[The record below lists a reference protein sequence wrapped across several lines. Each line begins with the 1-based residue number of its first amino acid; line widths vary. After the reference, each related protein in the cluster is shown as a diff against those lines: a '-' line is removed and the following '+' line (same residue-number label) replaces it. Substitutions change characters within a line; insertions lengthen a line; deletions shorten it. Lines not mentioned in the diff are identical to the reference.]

1 MKEHGK
7 GEKEAQGRMKSCPIG
22 VFDSGIGGI
31 SVLRNMRADLPRE
44 DFIYFGDDKNAPY
57 GTRPEPE
64 ILRLAEADADFLLE
78 KHVKAIVIACNTATS
93 AAAAALRERLS
104 IPVIGMEPALKPAS
118 LFRKDGLVAVL
129 ATSATLRQEKFRRLM
144 ERYGEYAV
152 PVPCPGLMDYVERG
166 ITEGAELDAFLQ
178 RTLAPF
184 REYRFDAAVL
194 GCTHYVFLKDAIQKA
209 MPGVRLFDGNEGTSR
224 QLARV
229 LSDRG
234 WRKETGEGSVKLY
247 SSAENPAVIR
257 LMERL
262 LATKP

>member
-1 MKEHGK
+1 MKN
-7 GEKEAQGRMKSCPIG
+7 CPIG

-64 ILRLAEADADFLLE
+64 ILRLAETDADFLL
-78 KHVKAIVIACNTATS
+78 KKNVKAIVIACNTATS
-93 AAAAALRERLS
+93 AAAAALRGKLS

-118 LFRKDGLVAVL
+118 LFRKDGMIAVL
-129 ATSATLRQEKFRRLM
+129 ATSATLRQEKFRHLM

-166 ITEGAELDAFLQ
+166 VTEGAELDAFLQ
-178 RTLAPF
+178 KVLAPF
-184 REYRFDAAVL
+184 RDYRFDAAVL
-194 GCTHYVFLKDAIQKA
+194 GCTHYVFLK
-209 MPGVRLFDGNEGTSR
+209 
-224 QLARV
+224 RV
-229 LSDRG
+229 LSELLPGVPLVDGNDGTARRLTDLLEKG
-234 WRKETGEGSVKLY
+234 GLLREEGEGGVRFMT
-247 SSAENPAVIR
+247 SSDPAVYIP

-262 LATKP
+262 FRIPI

>member
-1 MKEHGK
+1 MKN
-7 GEKEAQGRMKSCPIG
+7 CPIG

-57 GTRPEPE
+57 GTRPEQE
-64 ILRLAEADADFLLE
+64 ILRLAEADADFLL
-78 KHVKAIVIACNTATS
+78 KKNVKAIVIACNTATS
-93 AAAAALRERLS
+93 AAAAALRGKLS

-118 LFRKDGLVAVL
+118 LFRKDGMIAVL
-129 ATSATLRQEKFRRLM
+129 ATSATLRQEKFRHLM

-166 ITEGAELDAFLQ
+166 VTEGAELDAFLQ
-178 RTLAPF
+178 KVLAPF
-184 REYRFDAAVL
+184 RDYRFDAAVL

-209 MPGVRLFDGNEGTSR
+209 MPGVRLFDGNEGTSH
-224 QLARV
+224 QLRRV
-229 LSDRG
+229 LSERG
-234 WRKETGEGSVKLY
+234 WLKEEGKGGVQLF

>member
-1 MKEHGK
+1 MKN
-7 GEKEAQGRMKSCPIG
+7 CPIG

-31 SVLRNMRADLPRE
+31 SVLRNMCADLPRE

-64 ILRLAEADADFLLE
+64 ILRLAEADADFLL
-78 KHVKAIVIACNTATS
+78 KKNVKAIVIACNTATS
-93 AAAAALRERLS
+93 AAAAALRGKLS

-118 LFRKDGLVAVL
+118 LFRKDGMIAVL
-129 ATSATLRQEKFRRLM
+129 ATSATLRQEKFRHLM

-166 ITEGAELDAFLQ
+166 LYECAEISAQ
-178 RTLAPF
+178 LAPF
-184 REYRFDAAVL
+184 RDYRFDAAVL

-209 MPGVRLFDGNEGTSR
+209 MPGVRLFDGNEGTSH
-224 QLARV
+224 QLRRV
-229 LSDRG
+229 LSERG
-234 WRKETGEGSVKLY
+234 WLKEEGEGGIQLF